1 MNSFEIF
8 NLSKPLKNAVSELGF
23 EKPTPI
29 QIEAFP
35 LVRSGKDVVG
45 ISQTGTGK
53 TLAYLLPILTE
64 FNYSEQAEP
73 RVLILV
79 PTRELVLQVVEQ
91 IKSVAKYTHVRALGV
106 YGGTNINTQKQA
118 VMEGADIIV
127 ATPGRLYDLALTGVL
142 QLKSVKKLVIDE
154 VDIMLDLG
162 FRVQLANIF
171 EYLPERRQNIMF
183 SATMTDEVD
192 ALIDDYFI
200 SPTKISIA
208 LSGTPL
214 HNIQQQCYSV
224 PNFYTKINL
233 LSHLLKDKSTF
244 NKVLVFVSSKK
255 NADKLFEALEDVFGT
270 ETCVIHSNKSQNYR
284 IRSIRDFDEGKNRI
298 IISTDVMARGL
309 DLEKISH
316 VINFDTP
323 NFPEN
328 YMHRIG
334 RTGRAEQPGNSI
346 LFYTEKEEEA
356 KKGIELL
363 MDYQIPQLDFPEEV
377 DISKELIPEER
388 PQIKDK
394 SNPNRNVKKVQE
406 GGGAFHEKKEKNLK
420 TNQGG
425 SYLRKGKKYKKPK
438 SRGNKNFN
446 QGRRRK

>member
-1 MNSFEIF
+1 
-8 NLSKPLKNAVSELGF
+8 
-23 EKPTPI
+23 
-29 QIEAFP
+29 
-35 LVRSGKDVVG
+35 
-45 ISQTGTGK
+45 
-53 TLAYLLPILTE
+53 
-64 FNYSEQAEP
+64 
-73 RVLILV
+73 
-79 PTRELVLQVVEQ
+79 
-91 IKSVAKYTHVRALGV
+91 
-106 YGGTNINTQKQA
+106 
-118 VMEGADIIV
+118 
-127 ATPGRLYDLALTGVL
+127 
-142 QLKSVKKLVIDE
+142 
-154 VDIMLDLG
+154 
-162 FRVQLANIF
+162 
-171 EYLPERRQNIMF
+171 
-183 SATMTDEVD
+183 
-192 ALIDDYFI
+192 
-200 SPTKISIA
+200 
-208 LSGTPL
+208 
-214 HNIQQQCYSV
+214 
-224 PNFYTKINL
+224 
-233 LSHLLKDKSTF
+233 
-244 NKVLVFVSSKK
+244 
-255 NADKLFEALEDVFGT
+255 
-270 ETCVIHSNKSQNYR
+270 
-284 IRSIRDFDEGKNRI
+284 
-298 IISTDVMARGL
+298 MARGL